1 MATKNP
7 KNTSSWVFVKWLL
20 ESRCSYVVKNHSSS
34 FCCWRYFLFYYYHS
48 NLNHYHSCHIVE
60 YDFIF
65 NFITILYFIMY
76 HYCTIFL
83 FIFVLLYLFVILS
96 SILFHFFSF
105 IYFLP
110 FFLFFHA
117 SNGSIMCFIIIFF
130 FYPYWP
136 LNPRRRRTPRPVR
149 TIGETHVPFAWVLF
163 KELATTTGTS
173 TKTARKQ

>member
-34 FCCWRYFLFYYYHS
+34 FCCWRYFLFYYYYS
-48 NLNHYHSCHIVE
+48 NLNHYHSCHIIE

-110 FFLFFHA
+110 FSLFFHA
-117 SNGSIMCFIIIFF
+117 SNGSIMCFIIVF

>member
-34 FCCWRYFLFYYYHS
+34 FCCWRYFLFYYYYS
-48 NLNHYHSCHIVE
+48 NLNHYHSCHIIE

-117 SNGSIMCFIIIFF
+117 SNGSIMYFIIFF
-130 FYPYWP
+130 SP
-136 LNPRRRRTPRPVR
+136 LLALKSSEMKNSKTVR
-149 TIGETHVPFAWVLF
+149 TIKENQVPFACMLF

>member
-1 MATKNP
+1 MKVATKNP

-34 FCCWRYFLFYYYHS
+34 FCCWRYFLFYYYYS
-48 NLNHYHSCHIVE
+48 NLNHYHSCHIIE

-110 FFLFFHA
+110 FSLFFHA
-117 SNGSIMCFIIIFF
+117 SNGSIMCFIIVFF
-130 FYPYWP
+130 LP
-136 LNPRRRRTPRPVR
+136 LLALKSSEKKNAKTRPNYR
-149 TIGETHVPFAWVLF
+149 GNSRPFCPSVI
-163 KELATTTGTS
+163 
-173 TKTARKQ
+173 